1 MRKLTAGLLGTAA
14 VAVSLLALRQSRPA
28 VRAAGEDME
37 QATPEE
43 RSADQISLERLRAR
57 GL

>member
-1 MRKLTAGLLGTAA
+1 VRKLTAGLLGTAA

-28 VRAAGEDME
+28 VRAADEDTE